1 MPAFPDSLPPAN
13 LDLFYKLLIYIG
25 FLYILVTALTVRI
38 ITKRRINRTKLVKET
53 KQKTADKSDKKPLF
67 DNKQDNLTSI
77 QIELTGLEA
86 SLSAL
91 DEMKNSNSITNKVFN
106 TLSKSL
112 IAKIGILSEKL
123 PSREPEEITQST
135 EIDEDFDFDD
145 ELEKLLEL
153 DEEDDGFLKTPELP
167 KAMPTPGIPKAS
179 SSPPKAM
186 PKPGI
191 PKASSSPP
199 KTMPKPSIPKTSL
212 APEPPKAMPK
222 PSTPKTSLAPEPP
235 KAMPKPSIPKT
246 PSASKAMPKPS
257 MTIASPQAK
266 VPSKSTN
273 TESDEKMFA
282 KSTSIAAIRMDM
294 LRELARLKKLI
305 KEDQDQ

>member
-1 MPAFPDSLPPAN
+1 MPAFPDSLFPAN

-53 KQKTADKSDKKPLF
+53 KQKTADKLDKKPLF
-67 DNKQDNLTSI
+67 DNKQDNLTSF

-91 DEMKNSNSITNKVFN
+91 DEMKNSNSITKKVFS
-106 TLSKSL
+106 TLSTSL

-123 PSREPEEITQST
+123 PSREPEETTQTT

-179 SSPPKAM
+179 SS
-186 PKPGI
+186 
-191 PKASSSPP
+191 
-199 KTMPKPSIPKTSL
+199 
-212 APEPPKAMPK
+212 
-222 PSTPKTSLAPEPP
+222 PP